1 MMVGQMTTE
10 GGISNKELK
19 EYKDLFIVKYN
30 NRYYTIHTFRYTVA
44 PASYILS

>member
-19 EYKDLFIVKYN
+19 EYKDLFIVKYK
-30 NRYYTIHTFRYTVA
+30 
-44 PASYILS
+44 